1 MSGRGPYLALAKE
14 TYAEQIMSQSGVDG
28 SRAYL
33 TDHGIAERRIVEKY
47 GLGFV
52 AEPLPG
58 DERFEG
64 MLAIP
69 YLHGD
74 TVVAIKYR
82 NLSGHGPKYAQHHG
96 QKPRLYNADAFFLAD
111 HVIGIAEGEPDS
123 VAASERLGVPSFGC
137 PGVDVWGKM
146 STVWRPIFKDFQ
158 HVMIF
163 ADGDEAG
170 KGFAAQVAE
179 DIGWRARIVQCPDG
193 EDVGS
198 MCAAGRTEELR
209 AKCQL
214 ASQ

>member
-1 MSGRGPYLALAKE
+1 MALARD
-14 TYAEQIMSQSGVDG
+14 TYAEQMRNPVASAGAI
-28 SRAYL
+28 AYL
-33 TDHGIAERRIVEKY
+33 TEHGIGEYAIAQQY
-47 GLGFV
+47 GLGYV

-74 TVVAIKYR
+74 SPVAIKYR
-82 NLSGHGPKYAQHHG
+82 NLSSGPKYAQHHG
-96 QKPRLYNADAFFLAD
+96 QKPRLYNANAYFRAD
-111 HVIGIAEGEPDS
+111 HIIGIAEGEMDA
-123 VAASERLGVPSFGC
+123 VAASERLGIPSVGV
-137 PGVDVWGKM
+137 PGVDTWGKM
-146 STVWRPIFKDFQ
+146 AEVWRPIFKDFQ

-170 KGFAAQVAE
+170 KGFAAGVAE
-179 DIGWRARIVQCPDG
+179 DLGWRARIVQCPDG

-198 MCAAGRTEELR
+198 MCAKGRTEELR

>member
-14 TYAEQIMSQSGVDG
+14 TYAKQMRNPSVSAGAI
-28 SRAYL
+28 RYL
-33 TDHGIAERRIVEKY
+33 TEHGIGEYAIAERY
-47 GLGFV
+47 GLGYV

-58 DERFEG
+58 DERFTG

-74 TVVAIKYR
+74 SVVAIKYR
-82 NLSGHGPKYAQHHG
+82 NLGSGPKYAQHHG
-96 QKPRLYNADAFFLAD
+96 QKSRLYNADAFFRAE
-111 HVIGIAEGEPDS
+111 HVVGIAEGEADAI
-123 VAASERLGVPSFGC
+123 AASERVGIPSFGV
-137 PGVDVWGKM
+137 PGVDTWGKM

-170 KGFAAQVAE
+170 RGFATEVAE
-179 DIGWRARIVQCPDG
+179 DLGWRARIVQCPDG

-198 MCAAGRTEELR
+198 MCAAGRAEELI